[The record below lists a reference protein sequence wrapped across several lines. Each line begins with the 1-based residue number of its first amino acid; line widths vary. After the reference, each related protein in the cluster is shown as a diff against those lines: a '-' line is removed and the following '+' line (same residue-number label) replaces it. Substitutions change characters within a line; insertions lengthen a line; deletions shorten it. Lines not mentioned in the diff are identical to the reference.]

1 MCPHVCADRSVHVC
15 APPSLPSLQH
25 RHQAVGAFSLWRKPS
40 LQIKWSELNSFTST
54 IYRPL
59 GPDKEQTIVSRP
71 LGAPKAGQ
79 EVAQTG
85 LRELNFYSA
94 PEHLKKLFP
103 VQSKCF

>member
-1 MCPHVCADRSVHVC
+1 MSSLSWTFLKYRVDER
-15 APPSLPSLQH
+15 PSGFGVNIPFLEEEV
-25 RHQAVGAFSLWRKPS
+25 AVWL
-40 LQIKWSELNSFTST
+40 
-54 IYRPL
+54 PL

-79 EVAQTG
+79 EVAQPA

-103 VQSKCF
+103 VKSECF